1 MPRLATSRRQAAGC
15 APLPSAH
22 TGSRYARHA
31 PERTLLYALVEA
43 HYPDFIA
50 RIEAEGRSLP
60 GYVREAFDAYLRCGV
75 LEHGFLRVVCEH
87 CRAERLVAFSCKKRG
102 FCPSCGARR
111 MAESA
116 RHLVEEVF
124 GPRPVRQWVLSFPYP
139 LRFLFASKPEAIGPV
154 LGIVQRVIAGW
165 LADQAGIDR
174 ASAQCGA
181 VTLIQRFGSAL
192 NLNIHFHMLWLD
204 GVYVEAT
211 ELPRRELR
219 LHRARAPT
227 TAQLTQLAATIA
239 HRVCR
244 HLTRKGWLEG
254 EGESAFLAD
263 SAAGDDSMDGLRM
276 SSITYRIATGRD
288 AGCKVVTLQTLP
300 GDAGSLEGEA
310 GKVGGFS
317 LHAGVAAEAHES
329 HKLEKLCR
337 YKSLA
342 FAGADQGA
350 KDCARVLRLCGTI
363 NAKNGATV
371 QGQVYDPEPWNF
383 HSLCDEI
390 LGPRPEP
397 KSKAKVRDL
406 ATAKAERGQRIRTG
420 SIYDW
425 WHLVYRDLLAIA
437 ERHWFGGI
445 PKGHRNNFLF
455 LSSVALS
462 WFAHPETMEA
472 ELTRRAQTWSWTQGL
487 GASEV
492 RAAIAGP
499 LKRAQR
505 AAAGETVLYD
515 GEERDPRYWYKRET
529 LYGLMKPLID
539 DDLAPQLRAIVSDE
553 IRREHKRET
562 NRKHEATRD
571 RVAEG
576 RYALKR
582 DEYQG
587 TAEQRRATA
596 RILRAQGKS
605 WAEVAA
611 EVGYKNADAARKSCA

>member
-1 MPRLATSRRQAAGC
+1 M
-15 APLPSAH
+15 PSAH
-22 TGSRYARHA
+22 TGSRYARHL
-31 PERTLLYALVEA
+31 PERTLLYALVQA

-50 RIEAEGRSLP
+50 RLEAQDRPLP
-60 GYVREAFDAYLRCGV
+60 EYVREEFETYLRCGV

-219 LHRARAPT
+219 LHRVRAPT
-227 TAQLTQLAATIA
+227 TAQLIQLAATIA

-263 SAAGDDSMDGLRM
+263 CAAGDDGMDGLRM
-276 SSITYRIATGRD
+276 SSMTYRIATGRD
-288 AGCKVVTLQTLP
+288 AGRKVVTLQTLP
-300 GDAGSLEGEA
+300 GDAGSLEGDA

-337 YKSLA
+337 YITRPAISEKRLSIALQGRVRYQLKTPWRNGTTHVEWDPVDFIAKLA
-342 FAGADQGA
+342 AL
-350 KDCARVLRLCGTI
+350 V
-363 NAKNGATV
+363 
-371 QGQVYDPEPWNF
+371 PP
-383 HSLCDEI
+383 
-390 LGPRPEP
+390 PR
-397 KSKAKVRDL
+397 
-406 ATAKAERGQRIRTG
+406 
-420 SIYDW
+420 
-425 WHLVYRDLLAIA
+425 
-437 ERHWFGGI
+437 
-445 PKGHRNNFLF
+445 
-455 LSSVALS
+455 
-462 WFAHPETMEA
+462 AH
-472 ELTRRAQTWSWTQGL
+472 LTRFHGL
-487 GASEV
+487 FAPN
-492 RAAIAGP
+492 AA
-499 LKRAQR
+499 
-505 AAAGETVLYD
+505 
-515 GEERDPRYWYKRET
+515 
-529 LYGLMKPLID
+529 
-539 DDLAPQLRAIVSDE
+539 
-553 IRREHKRET
+553 
-562 NRKHEATRD
+562 
-571 RVAEG
+571 
-576 RYALKR
+576 
-582 DEYQG
+582 
-587 TAEQRRATA
+587 
-596 RILRAQGKS
+596 LRAQLTPSGRGRRHDAAVEPADASANDEPRSPEQKRRAMS
-605 WAEVAA
+605 WAQRLKRVFSIDVTACVHCGGTVRIVASIEEPA
-611 EVGYKNADAARKSCA
+611 AIRAILGHFVKQGAREEAHYRPAARAPPVQA